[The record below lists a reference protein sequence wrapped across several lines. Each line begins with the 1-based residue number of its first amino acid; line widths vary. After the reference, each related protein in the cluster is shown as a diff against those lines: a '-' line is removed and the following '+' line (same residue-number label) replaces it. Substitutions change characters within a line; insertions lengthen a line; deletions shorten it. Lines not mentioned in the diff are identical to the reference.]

1 MPQIKVTIDDKIYKQ
16 LKKEAKDNFRTITNE
31 INYRLQQ
38 SFIPAPI
45 TPTTPTYIPHGAP
58 GGIPVEPYKI
68 TLSADTTTPAPANT
82 KPSTTQTGE
91 PIGHTYLKEHT
102 PTITMDEDDEPE
114 PEWDADRG
122 HTRPR
127 VRGARDSSQRG
138 EEQLDRGSRLLQ
150 DKRLLLK
157 T

>member
-38 SFIPAPI
+38 SFTTPAPAPI
-45 TPTTPTYIPHGAP
+45 IPTPTYIPHGVP

-68 TLSADTTTPAPANT
+68 TLSADTTPTPATAT
-82 KPSTTQTGE
+82 KTKQEQHPEWFTPDGKRKV
-91 PIGHTYLKEHT
+91 IGFDDEEEETEEEINHT
-102 PTITMDEDDEPE
+102 PTITNDDEPE

-122 HTRPR
+122 GARPR
-127 VRGARDSSQRG
+127 VR
-138 EEQLDRGSRLLQ
+138 
-150 DKRLLLK
+150 
-157 T
+157 